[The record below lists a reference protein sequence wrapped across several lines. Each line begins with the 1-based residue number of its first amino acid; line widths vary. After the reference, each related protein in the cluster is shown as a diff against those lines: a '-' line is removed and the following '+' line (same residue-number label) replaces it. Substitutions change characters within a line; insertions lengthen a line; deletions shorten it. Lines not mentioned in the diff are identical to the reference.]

1 MAKQSMQDLLDMIT
15 ALQSKIE
22 VLETAAATK
31 KRGAKPEVVK
41 APKLYS
47 KLNGHYFKLNTEI
60 VPAEELEVIK
70 NKIQMLL
77 SDADYK
83 SGIEKMQL
91 GRCMLAKLESNE
103 VYFWSPNQ
111 EKLMFG
117 PIRAGM
123 KNSSE
128 NQLFEIKL
136 EYLIDLGNGVEEK
149 TGRVNLENQLNF
161 EEFKKFEVENEK
173 IKKLQNKLN
182 ELNNK

>member
-1 MAKQSMQDLLDMIT
+1 
-15 ALQSKIE
+15 
-22 VLETAAATK
+22 
-31 KRGAKPEVVK
+31 
-41 APKLYS
+41 
-47 KLNGHYFKLNTEI
+47 
-60 VPAEELEVIK
+60 
-70 NKIQMLL
+70 
-77 SDADYK
+77 
-83 SGIEKMQL
+83 MQL

-161 EEFKKFEVENEK
+161 EEFKTLEIELNK
-173 IKKLQNKLN
+173 IQKLQNQLN
-182 ELNNK
+182 KLNNK